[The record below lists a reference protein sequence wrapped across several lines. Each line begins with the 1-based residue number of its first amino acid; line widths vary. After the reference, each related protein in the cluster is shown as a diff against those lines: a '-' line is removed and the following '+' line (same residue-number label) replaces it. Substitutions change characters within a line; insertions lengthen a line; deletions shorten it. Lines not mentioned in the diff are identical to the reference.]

1 MQVEH
6 TPAATKYTQAQL
18 PQSWERTGKDKPIR
32 AFNHK
37 IRLSTATLLAMVLA
51 SYLYSAS
58 AAGEQL
64 GDISSVNGGID
75 LASGAS
81 AQEVGT
87 VNGGIRVGE
96 NVSVHGYLT
105 TVNGGIRTG
114 AGTVIEARVRTVNG
128 KIQLRNTTVSEN
140 VETSNGDISLRN
152 ASIVEGDLL
161 VAKSRRNWWGRIW
174 NSKRRR
180 PEITI
185 DATSSVRGDIHL
197 YREVDLRIDDA
208 AVVGEIIRHY

>member
-1 MQVEH
+1 M
-6 TPAATKYTQAQL
+6 
-18 PQSWERTGKDKPIR
+18 R

-81 AQEVGT
+81 AQEVGTVNGGIDLDDNVTIKHPET